1 MMLQVCFFWKLRLCG
16 SQELLANLYDN
27 SSTNTNTNTNT
38 DTDTDTDTDTTINTN
53 TNTKIEMMEASLAN
67 VA

>member
-27 SSTNTNTNTNT
+27 SSTNTNTNT
-38 DTDTDTDTDTTINTN
+38 DTDTDTTINTN